1 MQATC
6 TRVDGTGVFLLH
18 GASVAQLLVDAVNGM
33 RHRSWM
39 GAVVR
44 ITDAS
49 GAVVFDSVVPAYLPE
64 SYGE

>member
-1 MQATC
+1 MKATC
-6 TRVDGTGVFLLH
+6 TRVDGHGIFLLQ
-18 GASVAQLLVDAVNGM
+18 GDSVSSLLMDAINGM

-49 GAVVFDSVVPAYLPE
+49 GAIVFESVVPAYLPE

>member
-1 MQATC
+1 MKAQC
-6 TRVDGTGVFLLH
+6 TRVDGQGIFLLQ
-18 GASVAQLLVDAVNGM
+18 GENVASLLADAVNGM

-49 GAVVFDSVVPAYLPE
+49 GAVVFEAVVPAYLPE
-64 SYGE
+64 NYGE

>member
-1 MQATC
+1 MKATC
-6 TRVDGTGVFLLH
+6 TRVDGHGIFLLQ
-18 GASVAQLLVDAVNGM
+18 GDSVSSLLMDAINGM

-49 GAVVFDSVVPAYLPE
+49 GAIVFESVVPAYLPE
-64 SYGE
+64 TYGE